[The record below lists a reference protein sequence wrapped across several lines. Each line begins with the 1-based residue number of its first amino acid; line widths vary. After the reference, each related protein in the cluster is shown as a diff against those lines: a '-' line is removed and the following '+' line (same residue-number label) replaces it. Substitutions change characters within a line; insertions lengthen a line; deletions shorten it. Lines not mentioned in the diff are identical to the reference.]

1 MWLNIA
7 AFIIILMLGGLLYQ
21 MRVLTQMMSKNLM
34 SQNILSDKID
44 DVAAGVAKKG
54 GVTDPFVAANKSN
67 TLGASSKHIVIRKT
81 PDQIR
86 NENYQKLKESGAAYG
101 SDH

>member
-1 MWLNIA
+1 MWLNLA

-34 SQNILSDKID
+34 SQNNIDSKID
-44 DVAAGVAKKG
+44 DLQKMMERKG
-54 GVTDPFVAANKSN
+54 KVTDPFVAANK
-67 TLGASSKHIVIRKT
+67 THTVGASSQHIIIRKT

-86 NENYQKLKESGAAYG
+86 NENYQKIKEDGASYG
-101 SDH
+101 SN

>member
-21 MRVLTQMMSKNLM
+21 MWVLTQMMSKNLM
-34 SQNILSDKID
+34 SQNILDKVD
-44 DVAAGVAKKG
+44 DLQKLLERKG
-54 GVTDPFVAANKSN
+54 KVTDPFVAANK
-67 TLGASSKHIVIRKT
+67 THTVGASSQHIIIRKT

-86 NENYQKLKESGAAYG
+86 NENYQKIKEDGASYG
-101 SDH
+101 SN

>member
-7 AFIIILMLGGLLYQ
+7 AFIIILMLGGLLHQ
-21 MRVLTQMMSKNLM
+21 MRVLIQLVTKNLM

-54 GVTDPFVAANKSN
+54 GVTDPFVAANKAN
-67 TLGASSKHIVIRKT
+67 TIGASSQHIIIRKT

-86 NENYQKLKESGAAYG
+86 NENYQKIKEDGASYG
-101 SDH
+101 SN

>member
-1 MWLNIA
+1 MWLNLA

-34 SQNILSDKID
+34 SQNILDKVD
-44 DVAAGVAKKG
+44 DLQKLLERKG
-54 GVTDPFVAANKSN
+54 KVTDPFVAANK
-67 TLGASSKHIVIRKT
+67 THTVGASSQHIIIRKT

-86 NENYQKLKESGAAYG
+86 NENYQKIKEDGASYG
-101 SDH
+101 SN

>member
-1 MWLNIA
+1 MWLNLA

-34 SQNILSDKID
+34 SQNILDKVD
-44 DVAAGVAKKG
+44 DLQKLLERKG
-54 GVTDPFVAANKSN
+54 KVTDPFVAANK
-67 TLGASSKHIVIRKT
+67 THTVGARSQHIIIRIT

-86 NENYQKLKESGAAYG
+86 NENYQKIKEDGASYG
-101 SDH
+101 SN